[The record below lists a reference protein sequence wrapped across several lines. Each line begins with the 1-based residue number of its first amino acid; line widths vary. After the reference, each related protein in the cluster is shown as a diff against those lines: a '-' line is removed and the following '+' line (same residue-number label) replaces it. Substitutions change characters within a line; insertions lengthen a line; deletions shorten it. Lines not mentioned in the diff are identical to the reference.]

1 MRWRVCSVNIK
12 PLVCRVIV
20 CDLSQISAKS
30 ASRNNKT
37 SRSPKWQNLNYSS
50 FVGKNFGQS
59 FQFFVLLSN
68 IDFPLETFF
77 CSAKFW
83 WILYCAMHRRPKTKK
98 RSFTLLE
105 NYWKCL
111 IWIPKTTNFCPLDLS
126 GNTVCS
132 KTIFGFFDELLY
144 VQNINVA
151 RFARNVEWDF
161 FCNFETLCC
170 FKTLF
175 GVYHC
180 SKSHISTGGVACSV
194 EHIAP
199 LYTSWLL

>member
-37 SRSPKWQNLNYSS
+37 SRSPKWQNLNYST

-77 CSAKFW
+77 VLPSFDEYFIARC
-83 WILYCAMHRRPKTKK
+83 IVGPKPKK
-98 RSFTLLE
+98 GSFTLLE
-105 NYWKCL
+105 NYSKCL

-132 KTIFGFFDELLY
+132 KTSQNHFWLFWWTY
-144 VQNINVA
+144 VRSKYKRCSLRSQCWM
-151 RFARNVEWDF
+151 R
-161 FCNFETLCC
+161 
-170 FKTLF
+170 LF
-175 GVYHC
+175 
-180 SKSHISTGGVACSV
+180 
-194 EHIAP
+194 
-199 LYTSWLL
+199 L